1 MPLKKKEEPIVQAIN
16 KKESQQE
23 EQIEDTKEIG
33 EKIRTKKIVKKE
45 TKTTQMKTKLLK
57 KSNAEKSKLKN
68 IVKDLPFLRFP
79 LVHLL
84 MTMEDLGLTF
94 ENENLFSQIVD
105 KLCLDEYLQTWQEL
119 LIQKI
124 QCSDNEEYKENIYS
138 VLTIIIQERCKKN
151 TSHVLWEILWEKA
164 LDTMSKY
171 FNFKKTRK
179 KTNPKPHEL
188 LDQIENETKQLYF
201 AIPQNKAYI
210 TIPLFLDF
218 TSTLKKFYTLC
229 HEDVLEIFHHQIPI
243 QWEEILFQ
251 EFCERPIQEIFE
263 KFMNYFFIKNNPIIF
278 IILLEILKQ

>member
-1 MPLKKKEEPIVQAIN
+1 
-16 KKESQQE
+16 
-23 EQIEDTKEIG
+23 
-33 EKIRTKKIVKKE
+33 
-45 TKTTQMKTKLLK
+45 
-57 KSNAEKSKLKN
+57 
-68 IVKDLPFLRFP
+68 
-79 LVHLL
+79 
-84 MTMEDLGLTF
+84 
-94 ENENLFSQIVD
+94 
-105 KLCLDEYLQTWQEL
+105 
-119 LIQKI
+119 
-124 QCSDNEEYKENIYS
+124 
-138 VLTIIIQERCKKN
+138 
-151 TSHVLWEILWEKA
+151 
-164 LDTMSKY
+164 MSKY

-278 IILLEILKQ
+278 IILLEILKQQDL